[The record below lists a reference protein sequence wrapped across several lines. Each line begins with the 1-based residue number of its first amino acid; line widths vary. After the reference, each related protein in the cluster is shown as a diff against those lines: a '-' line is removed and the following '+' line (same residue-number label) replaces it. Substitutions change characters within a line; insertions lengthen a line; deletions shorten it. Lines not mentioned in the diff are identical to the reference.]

1 MRSQAASLY
10 HRISA
15 TMVIVQICDHFL
27 GLKVNWF
34 DTLTVK
40 QWEIMI
46 NNDVLLFLRRMWKH
60 LTSSSMHCIVF
71 LVLFSS

>member
-46 NNDVLLFLRRMWKH
+46 NNDVSLSSVTNGETLYEQLLH
-60 LTSSSMHCIVF
+60 LKPHNKASSN
-71 LVLFSS
+71 